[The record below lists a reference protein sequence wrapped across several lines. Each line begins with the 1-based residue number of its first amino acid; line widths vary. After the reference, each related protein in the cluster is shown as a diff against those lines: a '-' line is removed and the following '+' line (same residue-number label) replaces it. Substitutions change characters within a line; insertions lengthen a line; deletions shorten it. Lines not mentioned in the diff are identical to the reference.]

1 MFYPATLTK
10 ENERWTVTFRNI
22 PEVITCDDDLQDA
35 LNMAQDA
42 LIASMDHRTVPLPSK
57 AKK

>member
-10 ENERWTVTFRNI
+10 ENEGWTVTFRDI
-22 PEVITCDDDLQDA
+22 PEAITYGDDLQDA

-42 LIASMDHRTVPLPSK
+42 LITSMDHRMVGTFTEQS
-57 AKK
+57 